1 MTASIIVWSLMLVG
15 APAWGQHPTE
25 TKPAPPVTAAAVPKG
40 TPADAKPAAEKP
52 APPARATSAESA
64 AERIMRR
71 LDEVYPKDATKGTT
85 KDTPKGTAKTPRTAT
100 AHPAPPR
107 STGARTSGTSEPP
120 RASHRV
126 TLTWRITLHWPEEIA
141 PTHQVK

>member
-1 MTASIIVWSLMLVG
+1 MTPSIIVWSLMLAA
-15 APAWGQHPTE
+15 APAWTQHPPE
-25 TKPAPPVTAAAVPKG
+25 AKPVPAVAPAAAPKPAT
-40 TPADAKPAAEKP
+40 AEKP
-52 APPARATSAESA
+52 AARKPTPTPATSVESA

-71 LDEVYPKDATKGTT
+71 LDETYPKDKTQVKTKGTT
-85 KDTPKGTAKTPRTAT
+85 SAPSTAP
-100 AHPAPPR
+100 AHPATPR
-107 STGARTSGTSEPP
+107 ATGARTSGTSEPP

>member
-1 MTASIIVWSLMLVG
+1 MTPSIIVWSLMLAA
-15 APAWGQHPTE
+15 APAWTQHPPE
-25 TKPAPPVTAAAVPKG
+25 AKPVPAVAPAAAPKDATAA
-40 TPADAKPAAEKP
+40 KPIAEKP

-71 LDEVYPKDATKGTT
+71 LDEAYPKGKTQVKTKGTT
-85 KDTPKGTAKTPRTAT
+85 TAPSSTP
-100 AHPAPPR
+100 AHPATPR
-107 STGARTSGTSEPP
+107 SVGARTSGTSEPP